1 MGGKGQT
8 GGSSSRTTHAAG
20 SSSRRCRTLGTHFS
34 PPSSHCATMAEGRL
48 ANLSVSSW
56 VRGLDLERNGQ
67 GYGDSPLWHP
77 SSAHDTRES
86 QHTPGG
92 EGTPGSTSSSGARPT
107 PPPGHRRFGSSGAL
121 APTAAGGPPP
131 RFSVVHTPQPGRAS
145 PVLSSA
151 WRAGRH
157 VRGRIPLCWH
167 LGLCTCGL
175 TRPSLCPRNRQR
187 QCGGVPSTAIAEQP
201 AAIRRAV

>member
-1 MGGKGQT
+1 
-8 GGSSSRTTHAAG
+8 
-20 SSSRRCRTLGTHFS
+20 
-34 PPSSHCATMAEGRL
+34 MAEGRL

-77 SSAHDTRES
+77 SPAHDTRES

-107 PPPGHRRFGSSGAL
+107 PPPGHRRFGSSGSL
-121 APTAAGGPPP
+121 APAGAPPP
-131 RFSVVHTPQPGRAS
+131 RFSVMHTPQPGRAS

-151 WRAGRH
+151 WRAGA
-157 VRGRIPLCWH
+157 
-167 LGLCTCGL
+167 TCAAGYRCVGTLDCAHGL
-175 TRPSLCPRNRQR
+175 TRPSLRPRNRQR
-187 QCGGVPSTAIAEQP
+187 QRGGVPSTAIAEQR
-201 AAIRRAV
+201 ATVRRAL